1 MQKKKKG
8 FSVYDIVVVALMAA
22 MIFVVT
28 SFVRIPIEVP
38 PAGETML
45 KVANVLCLL
54 AGMWFGGVRGG
65 LAAGIGSMLFDL
77 SNPKYV
83 ASAPFTL
90 LFFFMMAFICGTIAH
105 AGGAKGKRPARNV
118 AGAVCGAVS
127 YVILYISKNVI
138 ELMLAA
144 ADGHPCSFFPPARR
158 TRALRIRFVFLSIL
172 SPPAYSIRI
181 PYTGGIYKKKPPKKA
196 ASGGEFPI
204 PFRALSRVRFGGR
217 LPPALFRIRSPF
229 LHIAPAGIRA
239 KKMRTPDP

>member
-138 ELMLAA
+138 ELMLAGSA
-144 ADGHPCSFFPPARR
+144 
-158 TRALRIRFVFLSIL
+158 FV
-172 SPPAYSIRI
+172 
-181 PYTGGIYKKKPPKKA
+181 
-196 ASGGEFPI
+196 
-204 PFRALSRVRFGGR
+204 
-217 LPPALFRIRSPF
+217 PALVSNVPRILTSSVNAVIAIVASSLLVMPIRSALEKSGVF
-229 LHIAPAGIRA
+229 DRMNI
-239 KKMRTPDP
+239 

>member
-1 MQKKKKG
+1 M
-8 FSVYDIVVVALMAA
+8 VALMAA

-90 LFFFMMAFICGTIAH
+90 LFFFMMAFICGTICLLYTSFP
-105 AGGAKGKRPARNV
+105 GGKCLR
-118 AGAVCGAVS
+118 
-127 YVILYISKNVI
+127 
-138 ELMLAA
+138 
-144 ADGHPCSFFPPARR
+144 
-158 TRALRIRFVFLSIL
+158 RIRRR
-172 SPPAYSIRI
+172 SP
-181 PYTGGIYKKKPPKKA
+181 KCC
-196 ASGGEFPI
+196 
-204 PFRALSRVRFGGR
+204 
-217 LPPALFRIRSPF
+217 IRSVT
-229 LHIAPAGIRA
+229 LSASAIT
-239 KKMRTPDP
+239 RTI